1 MITVFRSLNKSAAVT
16 ADELIRLRNA
26 GVQLHKAGFFA
37 FFFFPP
43 KVPINFVL
51 LQLLQ
56 FTLVWLFIEN

>member
-37 FFFFPP
+37 FC